1 MVVGCVTGESS
12 LPISPSLFAWH
23 NPEHTMDL
31 TTSVHLKTERLE
43 VVSTAC
49 HLSIWCSKI
58 VGNGRGHLLGKCM
71 EMQDGSNKQTS
82 NGLIYL
88 KESGNYPARG
98 RTQSTGAGL

>member
-1 MVVGCVTGESS
+1 MSTIINHKLGMVVGCVTGESN

-71 EMQDGSNKQTS
+71 EMQDGSNNKLQMV
-82 NGLIYL
+82 
-88 KESGNYPARG
+88 
-98 RTQSTGAGL
+98 

>member
-31 TTSVHLKTERLE
+31 TTSVHLKTER
-43 VVSTAC
+43 

-71 EMQDGSNKQTS
+71 EMQDGSNNKLQMV
-82 NGLIYL
+82 
-88 KESGNYPARG
+88 
-98 RTQSTGAGL
+98 